1 MNKGIKQRLNIEVS
15 NCNIIIYGAGAYGR
29 LTYDFLKK
37 YKNVNVIKWVD
48 KNYNKIPAN
57 EYPLP
62 IMNPEIIKGAK
73 YDYIIIAVTTER
85 FIKEICKFINMN
97 GGRNEKIIL
106 IDENEFEQNKKI
118 QFFEDKDFEIK
129 SSDWKD
135 YIYLRNKYSSYV
147 GLWEKREGED
157 SGIAWL
163 LWFQGWDNVPEI
175 VKKCSDSV
183 KKYVGNRK
191 IIYLDEKNYTKYIDI
206 PRDIKEMYKN
216 GIISYAHYSD
226 IIRLE
231 LLKKYGG
238 LWLDATVLLT
248 GELEDFIT
256 DGSLF
261 VYQFPKVGCTRLQA
275 GAVAISSWL
284 IYAKSNNVIVEETLK
299 LLYLYWRK
307 EKQVTNY
314 FMIHFLFRIVINI
327 YDEEWKKIP
336 YFSNSNCFILE
347 NELNSPY
354 DKKRMEQI
362 LKMSKIHKL
371 TYKLN
376 ITTKN
381 SIYEYILK
389 NSVFPKIQ

>member
-1 MNKGIKQRLNIEVS
+1 MVKKGIKKGLNTEAS
-15 NCNIIIYGAGAYGR
+15 NCNIIIYGAGAYGK

-37 YKNVNVIKWVD
+37 YKNVNVVKWVD

-62 IMNPEIIKGAK
+62 ILNPEVIKDTK
-73 YDYIIIAVTTER
+73 FDYIIIAVTTER
-85 FIKEICKFINMN
+85 FIKEICEFINMS
-97 GGRNEKIIL
+97 GGKNEQIIL

-118 QFFEDKDFEIK
+118 QFFEDKDFETK

-135 YIYLRNKYSSYV
+135 YIYLRDKYSGYV
-147 GLWEKREGED
+147 EFREQKDGKD
-157 SGIAWL
+157 SGIIWL
-163 LWFQGWDNVPEI
+163 LWFQGWDSVPEI

-183 KKYVGNRK
+183 KKYGRGRK
-191 IIYLDEKNYTKYIDI
+191 IVYLDEKNYTEYIAI
-206 PRDIKEMYKN
+206 PQDIKEMYKS
-216 GIISYAHYSD
+216 GIISDAHYSD

-261 VYQFPKVGCTRLQA
+261 IYQFPKIQCTRLQA
-275 GAVAISSWL
+275 CAVAISNWL
-284 IYAKSNNVIVEETLK
+284 MYAQSNNVIIEETLK

-307 EKQVTNY
+307 EKQVINY
-314 FMIHFLFRIVINI
+314 FSMHFLFRIVTSI
-327 YDEEWKKIP
+327 YNEEWEKVP

-347 NELNSPY
+347 RELNNPY

-362 LKMSKIHKL
+362 LKMSKLHKL

-376 ITTKN
+376 ITTQN
-381 SIYEYILK
+381 SMYEYILK
-389 NSVFPKIQ
+389 NI